1 MPISR
6 ERSRDFWLQPRLPRY
21 NGFPVLTLMTPEYDH
36 MDTGSNNDSLNRGSD
51 RYFTPAR
58 LWESFLHTTQ
68 KKNREKRQGMRE
80 LPPATTRLGTFAG
93 QGPAAA

>member
-1 MPISR
+1 MDYSEI
-6 ERSRDFWLQPRLPRY
+6 RS
-21 NGFPVLTLMTPEYDH
+21 YDT
-36 MDTGSNNDSLNRGSD
+36 DCSVGPLNRGSD

-80 LPPATTRLGTFAG
+80 LPPATTRLGTFREPCGRAG
-93 QGPAAA
+93 FALCLSVCVRPRLVRAGRGVALCVPR